1 MTVILTNEE
10 RELIAEYGQGSVPR
24 YTSYPTAPNFQDG
37 FNPFTKE
44 QWLSNLDLS
53 EPVSLY
59 LHIPFCREICWY
71 CGCNTKATQSDK
83 PIEAYVKWLI
93 QEIEQTG
100 ALLPGRLTASH
111 IHWGGGTPNLL
122 STGDFNV
129 MLQTVHNH
137 FDFDP
142 ESEHAIE
149 IDPRNCSDDLINALP
164 SLGINRVS
172 LGIQD
177 FDLKVQKA
185 INRVQ
190 SYQLVKSCV
199 ERLRAAGIKNI
210 NFDLI
215 LGLPFQTLE
224 SFDKTIELSK
234 SLNPS
239 RLAVFGYAHLPQRL
253 PHQRLIPTE
262 KLPDSEERFLLN
274 KLAQRRL
281 VELGFVEIG
290 LDHYALPDD
299 SMAAQL
305 NSRELSRNV
314 QGYTTD
320 KATSLLG
327 FGVSAISQFKEGYC
341 QNWSTTK
348 DYYSIVSKG
357 GLPVKRGL
365 ALDEEDHIRAEIIQ
379 QIMCL
384 KRLDLSTLPGGV
396 DAALPTWLSC
406 LERLK
411 RLESAGLLTLGI
423 EELTVTDLGRI
434 FLRVI
439 ANTFDAYSKD
449 NLTRHASTL

>member
-37 FNPFTKE
+37 LNPFTKE
-44 QWLSNLDLS
+44 QWLSNLDFS

-83 PIEAYVKWLI
+83 PIEAYIKWLI

-122 STGDFNV
+122 QARDFNAI
-129 MLQTVHNH
+129 LQAVHNH
-137 FDFDP
+137 FDLDP
-142 ESEHAIE
+142 ETEHAIE
-149 IDPRNCSDDLINALP
+149 IDPRNCSDDLIKALP

-177 FDLKVQKA
+177 FDLKVQQA

-190 SYQLVKSCV
+190 SYALVEGCV
-199 ERLRAAGIKNI
+199 EKLRAVGIKDI

-224 SFDKTIELSK
+224 SFEETLELSK
-234 SLNPS
+234 SLKPS

-262 KLPDSEERFLLN
+262 KLPSSEERFLLN
-274 KLAQRRL
+274 KLAQQRL
-281 VELGFVEIG
+281 IELGFVEIG

-305 NSRELSRNV
+305 DSHELSRNF

-320 KATSLLG
+320 KASSLLG

-348 DYYSIVSKG
+348 DYYEAVSKG
-357 GLPVKRGL
+357 DLPVNRGL
-365 ALDEEDHIRAEIIQ
+365 VLDQEDQIRAEIIQ
-379 QIMCL
+379 QIMCQ
-384 KRLDLSTLPGGV
+384 KKLDLTTLPGGV
-396 DAALPTWLSC
+396 EAALPAWLSSLEQLKQ
-406 LERLK
+406 LER
-411 RLESAGLLTLGI
+411 AGLLKLGV
-423 EELTVTDLGRI
+423 EELNVTDLGRI

-439 ANTFDAYSKD
+439 ANAFDAYSKD
-449 NLTRHASTL
+449 NLTRHASAL